1 MVGLLALEARGCR
14 FESYLSDKNKE
25 ALSNWLA
32 RQTVNLISI
41 ALLYKSLQFR
51 IRFLGY
57 LTK

>member
-32 RQTVNLISI
+32 RQTVNLIS
-41 ALLYKSLQFR
+41 
-51 IRFLGY
+51 
-57 LTK
+57 